1 MELVEP
7 NDNMS
12 DSYLSM
18 AEESIAVLQT
28 VRNSSNIWTAATS
41 YYICYYSLYSLMMKL
56 GIKCEIHSC
65 SLEFMKRHLSEFYSP
80 QDIEVI
86 NKAGKARTD
95 LQYYVD
101 RPVDAR
107 TIELVS
113 RYCKIFF
120 IKTKDIIS
128 RVNEEQIKRI
138 REELQK
144 IIQKGARNGR
154 A

>member
-1 MELVEP
+1 MVEP

-12 DSYLSM
+12 GSYIKM

-28 VRNSSNIWTAATS
+28 VRENSDIWTAATS

-65 SLEFMKRHLSEFYSP
+65 SLEFMKKHLSDFYNV
-80 QDIEVI
+80 QDIEMI
-86 NKAGKARTD
+86 NKAAKARTD

-101 RPVDAR
+101 RPVDAE
-107 TIELVS
+107 TIELIS

-128 RVNEEQIKRI
+128 RLSEGQVKRI
-138 REELQK
+138 REELRK
-144 IIQKGARNGR
+144 EAQKGA
-154 A
+154 